1 MSPGTDLTGWDF
13 VALIAPVVFVL
24 FAWIAIV
31 YWADTHPNVRHAEQ
45 PHASGY
51 QHDSYART
59 DDDAFAAGSS
69 PTMSA
74 ADEEPARAAAAS
86 TAAAGAS
93 EPGTGASPAQQP
105 GQPAAPGRETR

>member
-1 MSPGTDLTGWDF
+1 MYTGTNLTGVDF
-13 VALIAPVVFVL
+13 LFLIAPVVLVL
-24 FAWIAIV
+24 FTWIGAV
-31 YWADTHPNVRHAEQ
+31 LWAGNHSDVRHVGLRPQ
-45 PHASGY
+45 GY
-51 QHDSYART
+51 QPSSYART
-59 DDDAFAAGSS
+59 DDDALAGESS

-93 EPGTGASPAQQP
+93 APGTGPPPAQQP